1 MNHIEVFDRV
11 IAGLQDEHDVRM
23 LSMLMLG
30 KLIHLDPDETARR
43 LDALAEPF
51 QKITSTKP
59 KENAVKQEVE
69 KLQEAV
75 KDALMLTV
83 RLRSQ
88 FPESVVASSGNP
100 PGQAWKS
107 YVEYVKKEY
116 SSQLQT
122 AEIDAKGHS

>member
-11 IAGLQDEHDVRM
+11 VAGLQDEHDVRM
-23 LSMLMLG
+23 LSMLMLS
-30 KLIHLDPDETARR
+30 KLIGIDPDETARR

-51 QKITSTKP
+51 QKIASTKP

-75 KDALMLTV
+75 KDTFVLTV

-88 FPESVVASSGNP
+88 FPEASVPSA
-100 PGQAWKS
+100 QAWKS
-107 YVEYVKKEY
+107 YLDYVKKDCP
-116 SSQLQT
+116 SQLQSAE
-122 AEIDAKGHS
+122 AEIKGQT